1 MIENYFRLVIMQLY
15 ISNSNVYMD
24 ESNYVT
30 VGYNRVYYADYKYVE
45 DLIRAIDK
53 ILVGDDE

>member
-30 VGYNRVYYADYKYVE
+30 VG
-45 DLIRAIDK
+45 
-53 ILVGDDE
+53 ILRRL